1 MKRLFRYVDET
12 GQNTEGDLF
21 VVAVVIAAEDRE
33 RLLQLCEEIERETG
47 KGRLKWIKTEY
58 GRRIAYIQRLLD
70 HALLQSK
77 VSFAVHCHT
86 RDYVQLTTE
95 SIARALE
102 ATGEHDYRATILIDG
117 LPRSQE
123 VVMGGALRRRGVPVR
138 KVRGVKRD
146 ENDSLIR
153 LADAMCGLVRAARE
167 GQPRMQ
173 ELLERGLR
181 AGALTDL
188 SQA

>member
-1 MKRLFRYVDET
+1 MKRFFCYVDET
-12 GQNTEGDLF
+12 GQDTEGELF

-33 RLLQLCEEIERETG
+33 RLLLQCGEIEREPG

-77 VSFAVHCHT
+77 VSFAVYSYT
-86 RDYVQLTTE
+86 RDHVKLTTD
-95 SIARALE
+95 SIARALA
-102 ATGEHDYRATILIDG
+102 ATGERDYRATVLIDA

-123 VVMGGALRRRGVPVR
+123 VVIGGSLRRMGVLVR

-146 ENDSLIR
+146 ENDALIR
-153 LADAMCGLVRAARE
+153 LADAMCGLVWAARE
-167 GQPRMQ
+167 EQPRMQ
-173 ELLERGLR
+173 GLFERGLR
-181 AGALTDL
+181 VGALTDL
-188 SQA
+188 WQA